1 MARREKRRRRTR
13 GRLASI
19 SAEELGSIAIKGAL
33 EKTGTEPSEVDHVI
47 MGHALQTSSQAIFGA
62 RRAGILSGIPN
73 QVPMLTIN
81 RLCGSGAQS
90 VVSGGQMIMLGEAE
104 TVVAGGM
111 ENLSQ
116 SPHVLRDERTT
127 YKLGRSQE
135 KVRRFPVIW
144 RITSSQI

>member
-1 MARREKRRRRTR
+1 MARWKKRRRRAR

-33 EKTGTEPSEVDHVI
+33 EKTGTEPSEVDHAI

-62 RRAGILSGIPN
+62 RRAGILSGIPH

-90 VVSGGQMIMLGEAE
+90 VVSVKTDDNAWRGGDSSGRRNGEPE
-104 TVVAGGM
+104 
-111 ENLSQ
+111 
-116 SPHVLRDERTT
+116 P
-127 YKLGRSQE
+127 
-135 KVRRFPVIW
+135 I
-144 RITSSQI
+144 SSCPQG